1 MKNDYL
7 EMDNVTPD
15 GTFTTPSKMN
25 VDMLA
30 LRKYCKQNSIP
41 YESLS
46 NEDLKRFEIASKM
59 AN

>member
-15 GTFTTPSKMN
+15 GTFTTSSKMN
-25 VDMLA
+25 IDMLA
-30 LRKYCKQNSIP
+30 LRKYCKQNHVP
-41 YESLS
+41 YESLT
-46 NEDLKRFEIASKM
+46 NEDLKKFEIVSKM